1 MRRERKKREERR
13 IANVSRE
20 TIMRRERKKREE
32 KRIAN
37 VSRETI

>member
-1 MRRERKKREERR
+1 MKRERKEREERR

-20 TIMRRERKKREE
+20 TIMKRERKEREE
-32 KRIAN
+32 REIAN